1 MISAFLQAI
10 SNFILLII
18 QKIGYLGIFFLM
30 LLQSLNI
37 PIPSEITMPFS
48 GFLVHQGIFYFW
60 LVVLIGVFGNLI
72 GALISYYLASALIKN
87 GWREKYKILRIL
99 ISEHNLQSA
108 EKWFQKYGPF
118 SIFLGRMMPI
128 VSTFISFPAGLAKMR
143 ISTFSILT
151 FSGSFVWSTFLT
163 YLGFIFG
170 ENWHVLQIYFRKFD
184 YLILII
190 ILFVFGLWL
199 KRHFKLNNKNKHVL

>member
-1 MISAFLQAI
+1 MISIILQTI

-18 QKIGYLGIFFLM
+18 QKTGYLGIFFLM

-48 GFLVHQGIFYFW
+48 GFLVQQGVFYFW
-60 LVVLIGVFGNLI
+60 LVVLVGAFGNLI
-72 GALISYYLASALIKN
+72 GALVSYCLASALVKN

-108 EKWFQKYGPF
+108 EKWFKKYGSF
-118 SIFLGRMMPI
+118 SIFFGRMMPI

-151 FSGSFVWSTFLT
+151 FSGSFVWSAFLT
-163 YLGFIFG
+163 YLGFVFA

-184 YLILII
+184 YLILAA
-190 ILFVFGLWL
+190 ILFAVGWWGYRYF
-199 KRHFKLNNKNKHVL
+199 NNKNL